1 MTSKLE
7 GSFAAFLHRSALR
20 RVVAMFCALA
30 LVMMSLADAVHHL
43 TDANSQAPYQVSTS
57 FTNGAP
63 DSLPAAPAAAV
74 NHCHGCLATGIM
86 VVAQPAVSAIVLPDR
101 FTPRVDGVR
110 PHPPTTE
117 TPPPRLTI

>member
-7 GSFAAFLHRSALR
+7 GSFAAFPRWPALR
-20 RVVAMFCALA
+20 RAVAVFCVFAL
-30 LVMMSLADAVHHL
+30 LMMSLADAVHHL
-43 TDANSQAPYQVSTS
+43 TDANSQVPHQVSTS

-74 NHCHGCLATGIM
+74 KHCHGCLATGIM
-86 VVAQPAVSAIVLPDR
+86 VVAPLAVSAIVLPER
-101 FTPRVDGVR
+101 FALRVDDAR
-110 PHPPTTE
+110 PHPPTID